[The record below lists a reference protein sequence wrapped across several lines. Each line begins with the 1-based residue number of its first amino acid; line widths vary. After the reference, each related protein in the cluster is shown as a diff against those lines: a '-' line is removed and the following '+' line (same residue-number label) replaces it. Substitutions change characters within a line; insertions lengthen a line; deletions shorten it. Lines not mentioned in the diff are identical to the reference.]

1 MIEYFT
7 FKHSGESDSYR
18 DEVYL
23 TVVPSVT
30 VAMYY
35 GSAQPENS
43 KFSPKMFFRKETGS
57 ETDFSGV
64 ASSAAG
70 LSFRASRKL
79 KTRFIVA
86 FLTR

>member
-43 KFSPKMFFRKETGS
+43 
-57 ETDFSGV
+57 
-64 ASSAAG
+64 
-70 LSFRASRKL
+70 
-79 KTRFIVA
+79 
-86 FLTR
+86 